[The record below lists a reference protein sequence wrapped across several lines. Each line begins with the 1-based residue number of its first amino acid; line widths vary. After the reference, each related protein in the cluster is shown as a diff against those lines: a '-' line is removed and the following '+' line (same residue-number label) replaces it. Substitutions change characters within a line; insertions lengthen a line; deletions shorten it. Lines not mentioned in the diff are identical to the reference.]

1 MATNLATTAASNV
14 ATDVVK
20 HAAPLSTAPVIE
32 RWTTP
37 QGVPVSYVA
46 RRAIPIVDINI
57 DFDAGSIHDPV
68 GKAGVSEMVASL
80 LLTGQKKYGDLPAMT
95 EEEAEHAFDE
105 IGAKL
110 PADAQADRLSVGLRS
125 LSHPVLLDRALVLLN
140 AMLAVPA
147 WPTRPFERERE
158 RLLAFAEEQQSD
170 PEQLCNLTLTQKL
183 YGKHP
188 YGVVA
193 TEASINGIDRADVG
207 TFHRTYLVR
216 SRALIT
222 LVGDLSRDQAEALAE
237 RLGAALP
244 VSKQTAD
251 SPAAPDAPNQLSELV
266 GRDKKESLNDVV
278 WVDHPASQAH
288 IALGTLV
295 PGVGDPDYF
304 PLMVAN
310 RMFSWRLNDVVRDKL
325 GLAYEVSSALF
336 MSRLGEHRIA
346 LKTRADQAE
355 RALAAVSETLR
366 GFTEGGIDV
375 AEFERTQAEL
385 IQGRALAF
393 DSNAKLLRHASDMA
407 FDRLPA
413 DYLQTWT
420 TRVAAV
426 SLSQAIAVFGKW
438 IRADRQV
445 TVIVGGDKPGDGRDA

>member
-1 MATNLATTAASNV
+1 MAS
-14 ATDVVK
+14 
-20 HAAPLSTAPVIE
+20 VIE
-32 RWTTP
+32 RWTTTT
-37 QGVPVSYVA
+37 GVAVSYVA
-46 RRAIPIVDINI
+46 RRAIPIVDLNI
-57 DFDAGSIHDPV
+57 DFDAGSIHDPQ

-80 LLTGQKKYGDLPAMT
+80 LLTGQKKYGDLPAMS

-125 LSHPVLLDRALVLLN
+125 LSQPVLLERALLLLN
-140 AMLAVPA
+140 AMLAAPSWPA
-147 WPTRPFERERE
+147 RPFERERE

-170 PEQLCNLTLTQKL
+170 PEQLCNLTLTQRL
-183 YGKHP
+183 YGAHP

-193 TEASINGIDRADVG
+193 TEASINGIDRADVS

-216 SRALIT
+216 ARALIT
-222 LVGDLSRDQAEALAE
+222 LVGDLSREQAVELAE
-237 RLGAALP
+237 KLSAALP
-244 VSKQTAD
+244 VAKLVARDQPTPLSSMLAVDVTAEVTSD
-251 SPAAPDAPNQLSELV
+251 VASSGTVDTDAATNETKTAKKPADAIA
-266 GRDKKESLNDVV
+266 
-278 WVDHPASQAH
+278 WIDHPASQAH
-288 IALGTLV
+288 IALGALV
-295 PGVGDPDYF
+295 PGVGDPEYF

-366 GFTEGGIDV
+366 GFTVDSIDV
-375 AEFERTQAEL
+375 AEFARTQAEL
-385 IQGRALAF
+385 IQGRPLAF

-407 FDRLPA
+407 FDGLPV
-413 DYLQTWT
+413 DYLETWSG
-420 TRVAAV
+420 RVSAV
-426 SLSQAIAVFGKW
+426 TLDQAVAVFQKW
-438 IRADRQV
+438 IRPERQV
-445 TVIVGGDKPGDGRDA
+445 TVVVGGEKAHGAG

>member
-1 MATNLATTAASNV
+1 MAS
-14 ATDVVK
+14 
-20 HAAPLSTAPVIE
+20 VIE
-32 RWTTP
+32 RWTTTS
-37 QGVPVSYVA
+37 GVPVSYVA
-46 RRAIPIVDINI
+46 RRAIPIVDLNI
-57 DFDAGSIHDPV
+57 DFDAGSIHDPQ

-80 LLTGQKKYGDLPAMT
+80 LLTGQKKYGDLPAMS

-125 LSHPVLLDRALVLLN
+125 LSEPVLLERALLLLN
-140 AMLAVPA
+140 AMLAAPSWPA
-147 WPTRPFERERE
+147 RAFERERE

-170 PEQLCNLTLTQKL
+170 PEQLCNLTLTQRL
-183 YGKHP
+183 YGAHP

-193 TEASINGIDRADVG
+193 TEASINDIDRADVS

-216 SRALIT
+216 ARALIT
-222 LVGDLSRDQAEALAE
+222 LVGDLSREQAEEVAE
-237 RLGAALP
+237 KLSAALP
-244 VSKQTAD
+244 VAKGVTGNQPAQLSSILGFEVTSEVAAE
-251 SPAAPDAPNQLSELV
+251 AAP
-266 GRDKKESLNDVV
+266 RDKTVAWIE
-278 WVDHPASQAH
+278 HPASQAH
-288 IALGTLV
+288 IALGALV
-295 PGVGDPDYF
+295 PGVGDPEYF

-355 RALAAVSETLR
+355 RALAAVSETLH
-366 GFTEGGIDV
+366 GFTVDSIDV
-375 AEFERTQAEL
+375 AEFARTQAEL
-385 IQGRALAF
+385 IQGRPLAF

-407 FDRLPA
+407 FDCLPA

-420 TRVAAV
+420 GNVGAV
-426 SLSQAIAVFGKW
+426 TLAQAIEVFRKW
-438 IRADRQV
+438 IRPERQV
-445 TVIVGGDKPGDGRDA
+445 TVVVGGEKGHSPG